1 MAKFKV
7 GDKVKHSYTGAVYRV
22 SKVRDFEGKVLFE
35 NYEDAG
41 YFDTWFYD
49 LVEGKPMLDLNKPVT
64 TRDGRPARIL
74 CTDAIS
80 KFGQPIVG
88 LITTN
93 DQEYPACWS
102 PNGRFYLGEK
112 DSDSDLINPP
122 VKKYINLFQKDVSR
136 MYYDTREEAEKAG
149 NGSKLAGY
157 VKTIEVEL

>member
-7 GDKVKHSYTGAVYRV
+7 GDKVKHSYIGAVYRV
-22 SKVRDFEGKVLFE
+22 SKVRDFDGKVLFE

-49 LVEGKPMLDLNKPVT
+49 LVEEKPVLDLSKPVT
-64 TRDGRPARIL
+64 TRDGRKVRII
-74 CTDAIS
+74 CTDRKWRAP
-80 KFGQPIVG
+80 FPIVALVEG
-88 LITTN
+88 KGGEILQAYTS
-93 DQEYPACWS
+93 A
-102 PNGRFYLGEK
+102 GKYLLSGNCSEE
-112 DSDSDLINPP
+112 DLINPP